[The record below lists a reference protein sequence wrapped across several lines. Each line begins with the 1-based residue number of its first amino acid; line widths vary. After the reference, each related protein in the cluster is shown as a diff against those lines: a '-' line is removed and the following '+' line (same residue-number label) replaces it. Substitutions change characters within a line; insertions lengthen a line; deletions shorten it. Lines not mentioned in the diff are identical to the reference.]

1 MRSEKGITIV
11 SLVITVVVLT
21 IIVGI
26 TLVSGIDPNEDLE
39 KMKSTVLKSEL
50 AQVQQIV
57 LETYIKYKQTDNTN
71 LLIGSCKD
79 NYDVKEQIILYISA
93 YGNYSEL
100 ENMKQYVLDHITN
113 TNKIE
118 SYYEINSDNLEELGI
133 SGSNEKYLINYY
145 TGEVLNISTIVINGE
160 LLYKGAINE

>member
-1 MRSEKGITIV
+1 MRNERGITIV

-39 KMKSTVLKSEL
+39 KMKSSVLKSEL

-71 LLIGSCKD
+71 LLIGTYQSSST
-79 NYDVKEQIILYISA
+79 VYIYSLGFEKK
-93 YGNYSEL
+93 YGSYEEFTTLRNNVQNAISYS
-100 ENMKQYVLDHITN
+100 I
-113 TNKIE
+113 
-118 SYYEINSDNLEELGI
+118 SYYYTINSDDLEKLGI
-133 SGSNEKYLINYY
+133 SGSNESYLVNYY
-145 TGEVLNISTIVINGE
+145 TGEVINMSTVVINGE
-160 LLYKGAINE
+160 VLYMGAINE